1 MEWVQ
6 KEENQRVPIKSWCA
20 TLDDKA
26 LAQALNL
33 ACHPAVVGHV
43 ALMPDCHPGYGMP
56 IGGVIAC
63 KDVVIPNAVGVDIG
77 CGMCAARTDFAVV
90 DLTIENIKAIMGRI
104 RAAIPVGFNWHAHPQ
119 SWDGWSDAPDIP
131 VVQQNL
137 KKAKCQLGTLGG
149 GNHFIEI
156 QSGDDGVVW
165 LMLHSGSRNFGKR
178 IADEYH
184 RIALALCEKWHA
196 QLPHA
201 QLAFLPAD
209 TPEAAAYIAAMNFAL
224 AFAEQNR
231 RVMMDRVQESVQ
243 TVLTCNFDV
252 AANIHHNYAALER
265 HFDQDLWVHR
275 KGATSAY
282 SGQKG
287 IIPGSMGTPSYIV
300 EGKGNPESL
309 HSCSHGAGRKM
320 GRSQASR
327 TLTIE
332 ACDDAMKG
340 IVFGR
345 WNKDRKGCMDFG
357 EAPQAYKDIDQVI
370 AAQDDLIHPLVKLKP
385 LGVIKG

>member
-1 MEWVQ
+1 MEWIQ

-20 TLDDKA
+20 ILDDKA
-26 LAQALNL
+26 MDQALNL
-33 ACHPAVVGHV
+33 ARHPAVIGHV

-63 KDVVIPNAVGVDIG
+63 KNVVIPNAVGVDIG
-77 CGMCAARTDFAVV
+77 CGMCATKTDLAVT
-90 DLTIENIKAIMGRI
+90 DLDVETIKTIMGKI
-104 RAAIPVGFNWHAHPQ
+104 RAVIPVGFKCHALPQ
-119 SWDGWSDAPDIP
+119 SWNGWSDAPDIP
-131 VVQQNL
+131 VVQKNL

-156 QSGDDGVVW
+156 QAGDDGTIW

-184 RIALALCEKWHA
+184 RIALALCEKWHT

-201 QLAFLPAD
+201 QLAFLPTD
-209 TPEAAAYIAAMNFAL
+209 TPEAEAYIAAMNFAL
-224 AFAEQNR
+224 AFATENR
-231 RVMMDRVQESVQ
+231 RVMMNRVQECAQSV
-243 TVLTCNFDV
+243 LACSFD
-252 AANIHHNYAALER
+252 AAVNIHHNYAALEH
-265 HFDQDLWVHR
+265 HFDQNLWVHR
-275 KGATSAY
+275 KGATSAR

-309 HSCSHGAGRKM
+309 HSCSHGAGRRM

-327 TLTIE
+327 TLTRQ

-345 WNKDRKGCMDFG
+345 WNKDRKGRTDFG

-370 AAQDDLIHPLVKLKP
+370 AAQRDLIQPLVHLKP